1 MSRIQLGF
9 HLNTWLL
16 DNSPQKNTGFSEQ
29 IFVTFSHLIPLFPAF
44 LSNFMDFPRF
54 FPAIWWIFPTFPSN
68 LMDFPWFPQVFPQ
81 VFYGSTAEVLPQG
94 VAWRRLDASEAL
106 QLQRRQGRLLLTDR
120 DRLLGKGRG
129 LRKSPFSSGICRGLP
144 SGKLTVR
151 YGKIHYFIAG

>member
-1 MSRIQLGF
+1 
-9 HLNTWLL
+9 
-16 DNSPQKNTGFSEQ
+16 
-29 IFVTFSHLIPLFPAF
+29 
-44 LSNFMDFPRF
+44 
-54 FPAIWWIFPTFPSN
+54 
-68 LMDFPWFPQVFPQ
+68 MDFPWFPQVFPQ

-129 LRKSPFSSGICRGLP
+129 LRKSPFSSGIYRGLP